1 MGLEAKQNEGYCHCN
16 THTHPHA
23 CMHAYT
29 HTVTET
35 STHTF
40 LYTLAEI
47 PLTHPHTHT
56 YTHTVTQKHTPH
68 THILW
73 LKCPPPHPPN
83 PLWLKRHPPTH
94 THSYAATQTS
104 PTYPHTCTPHTLA
117 CHTPPT
123 PPPPPK
129 KQQPPLLFSAKCLIA
144 AMTRVTLP
152 SLFKV
157 SLHFFY
163 ISCKD
168 VFLFAVSLWQHY
180 CTVSMTCTWI
190 LSALQFY
197 RHHHH
202 CYALA
207 HMHIFTFTIQWTF
220 SLDQWQTY

>member
-1 MGLEAKQNEGYCHCN
+1 MKGIVTVTP
-16 THTHPHA
+16 THTHMHA
-23 CMHAYT
+23 CMHTHTLWLKRQHTHSYT
-29 HTVTET
+29 HWLKYHSPT
-35 STHTF
+35 
-40 LYTLAEI
+40 
-47 PLTHPHTHT
+47 HTHT
-56 YTHTVTQKHTPH
+56 HTHTLWLKKTHPTH

-73 LKCPPPHPPN
+73 LKCPPPPQHTLIHSDSN
-83 PLWLKRHPPTH
+83 ITHLPTH
-94 THSYAATQTS
+94 MYTPYPGMSY
-104 PTYPHTCTPHTLA
+104 TPDS
-117 CHTPPT
+117 
-123 PPPPPK
+123 PPPPK

-152 SLFKV
+152 SLFKFV
-157 SLHFFY
+157 FAFFFY

-168 VFLFAVSLWQHY
+168 VFLFAVSLWQHH

-207 HMHIFTFTIQWTF
+207 HTHIFTFTIQWTF